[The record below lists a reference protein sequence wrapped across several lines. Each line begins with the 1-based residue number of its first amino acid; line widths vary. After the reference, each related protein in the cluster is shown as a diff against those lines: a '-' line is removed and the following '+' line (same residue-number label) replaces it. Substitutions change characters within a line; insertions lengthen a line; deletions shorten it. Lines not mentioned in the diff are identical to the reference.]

1 MKDKLI
7 YLAVGAAI
15 GYYLARQR
23 GAVTGLIT
31 HTKQANPTIA
41 VAGGSVNGYIGRGW
55 EVQERPTG
63 TPCVFRRAILTT

>member
-1 MKDKLI
+1 MSDKII
-7 YLAVGAAI
+7 YLAIGAAI
-15 GYYLARQR
+15 GYYLAKQS
-23 GAVTGLIT
+23 GAVTGLVT

-41 VAGGSVNGYIGRGW
+41 VAGSQVGGYIGRGW

>member
-1 MKDKLI
+1 MNDKFI

-15 GYYLARQR
+15 GYYLARQ
-23 GAVTGLIT
+23 GGGVTGLIT

-41 VAGGSVNGYIGRGW
+41 VAGTVNGYIGRGW

>member
-1 MKDKLI
+1 MSDKII

-15 GYYLARQR
+15 GYYLAKQS
-23 GAVTGLIT
+23 GSVSGLIT

-41 VAGGSVNGYIGRGW
+41 VAGGRVNGYIGRGW

-63 TPCVFRRAILTT
+63 TPCVFRKAILTV